1 MSTLNEIV
9 HRIISNVS
17 GGFTTDEVRFD
28 SLYIE
33 SKIHTARASILSA
46 SARQPM
52 FDRINECVMT
62 YAGQVRDAELRQSS
76 AQDIAINP

>member
-9 HRIISNVS
+9 HRITSNVN
-17 GGFTTDEVRFD
+17 GGNTTDEMRFD

-46 SARQPM
+46 MSRQPL
-52 FDRINECVMT
+52 FDRINESCVQAYSVEILET
-62 YAGQVRDAELRQSS
+62 LFFK
-76 AQDIAINP
+76 NK